1 MAKDPFDLPQL
12 YSKRARENWR
22 KYGAL
27 PRGQIEALRKHAEE
41 MRSRR
46 EALRQDAEKLRD
58 RMEAVRNYLAKMNP
72 NAFHPPARAL
82 SDDDGPLEL
91 FSDADTPAPPEIQN
105 TPPEAPQPAPDPPA
119 ALQLAPPEIQ
129 NTPSEAPQPTP
140 PAGKPTR
147 RNKPTRRELLA
158 KFKTSPKL
166 LHTYKALLEVC
177 PPNGRRP
184 RGSLWKTI
192 FVDLEKV
199 FEKRGWG
206 KPSMPAMWRVN
217 KALGNDK
224 KC

>member
-41 MRSRR
+41 MRSRT

-58 RMEAVRNYLAKMNP
+58 RMEAVRNYLAKINP

-91 FSDADTPAPPEIQN
+91 FSDADTPAPPRIK
-105 TPPEAPQPAPDPPA
+105 TLRPKRHSPRPIRA
-119 ALQLAPPEIQ
+119 ALQLAPPNSKHSVRSSAAHAARRQ
-129 NTPSEAPQPTP
+129 TH
-140 PAGKPTR
+140 R

-166 LHTYKALLEVC
+166 LHTYKALL
-177 PPNGRRP
+177 
-184 RGSLWKTI
+184 
-192 FVDLEKV
+192 
-199 FEKRGWG
+199 
-206 KPSMPAMWRVN
+206 
-217 KALGNDK
+217 
-224 KC
+224 